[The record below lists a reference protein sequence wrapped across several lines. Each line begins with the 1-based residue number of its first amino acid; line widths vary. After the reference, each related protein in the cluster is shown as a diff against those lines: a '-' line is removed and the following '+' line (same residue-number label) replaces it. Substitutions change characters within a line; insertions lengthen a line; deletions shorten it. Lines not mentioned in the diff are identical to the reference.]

1 MSARA
6 ARAYG
11 ATQDHTGVSTSDP
24 AQLIVMVY
32 ERLFDHLRAGKVGMV
47 NGEYAI
53 ESFTKAHDL
62 IQQGLLACLDRQAGG
77 EIAESLSAVYE
88 WALREIIEAR
98 TTKSP
103 EKIEN
108 VISVLT
114 PLYEGWLSLSPKEVI
129 THASSEAQPPKGGV
143 NETRLAA
150 VNY

>member
-6 ARAYG
+6 AKAYG
-11 ATQDHTGVSTSDP
+11 ATQDHTGVSASDP

-32 ERLFDHLRAGKVGMV
+32 ERLFDHLRAGKVGMA
-47 NGEYAI
+47 NGDYAI

-77 EIAESLSAVYE
+77 EIAESLSAIYE
-88 WALREIIEAR
+88 WALREIVEAR
-98 TTKSP
+98 TTKAP

-108 VISVLT
+108 VIAVLT

-129 THASSEAQPPKGGV
+129 KHASSPEQQPKSPA